1 MIGRNLSEL
10 VHPED
15 YAEILRDLKKR
26 SADGSISHTKDFT
39 FPDCRMTESIIQR
52 TKTAPVYKT
61 VFLTGYIR
69 QSIRTTREKG
79 SHQDKQIMQSD
90 TSCSY
95 WPRLASFIHIR
106 THYQYMT
113 LHSMDGTII
122 QADKRL
128 VLRLTIQNKTVL

>member
-15 YAEILRDLKKR
+15 YAEIVRDLSTKR
-26 SADGSISHTKDFT
+26 SADNTVSDTKDFT
-39 FPDCRMTESIIQR
+39 FPDCRVTESIINR
-52 TKTAPVYKT
+52 LNTAPVYKT

-69 QSIRTTREKG
+69 QSMRTPRDKC
-79 SHQDKQIMQSD
+79 SNQDKQIMQFHAS
-90 TSCSY
+90 SNSY

-113 LHSMDGTII
+113 LHSLDGTII

-128 VLRLTIQNKTVL
+128 V